1 MAICLK
7 MKEYNTTI
15 MLSYKE
21 KLSFVYYVLKILLPE
36 FIHTISNG
44 SENCALFQQM
54 EPNP

>member
-7 MKEYNTTI
+7 IKEYNTTI

-21 KLSFVYYVLKILLPE
+21 KLSFVYYVHRLLLPE
-36 FIHTISNG
+36 FIYNISNG
-44 SENCALFQQM
+44 SENCALFQKM